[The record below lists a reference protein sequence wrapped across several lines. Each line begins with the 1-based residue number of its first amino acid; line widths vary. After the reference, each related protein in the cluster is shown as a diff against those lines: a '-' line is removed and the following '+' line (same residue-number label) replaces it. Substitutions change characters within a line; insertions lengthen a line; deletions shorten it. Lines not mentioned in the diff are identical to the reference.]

1 MATQGVGALRL
12 TGISRRRALAG
23 LLLGFVAGCGYTTR
37 GIYPDYIQ
45 TVSVPIF
52 KSNLMRRDIEFL
64 LTQRVIERIESRT
77 PFKVVSETDA
87 DTELV
92 GEIST
97 FVKGPFGEDGYD
109 NPVGG
114 AMQLIVNVSW
124 IDKRSGKVL
133 NERQSTF
140 TLQAYDGFNNFLA
153 QSITTSTDNTID
165 SIADQIVTLMQ
176 VPW

>member
-1 MATQGVGALRL
+1 MWWCRAREV
-12 TGISRRRALAG
+12 ALAG
-23 LLLGFVAGCGYTTR
+23 LVLCLFAGCGYTTR

-77 PFKVVSETDA
+77 PIKVVNSADA

-92 GEIST
+92 GEITT
-97 FVKGPFGEDGYD
+97 FVKGPYGEDGYD

-114 AMQLIVNVSW
+114 AMQLLVKVSW

-153 QSITTSTDNTID
+153 QSITTSTDNDIN

-176 VPW
+176 IPW

>member
-1 MATQGVGALRL
+1 MAL
-12 TGISRRRALAG
+12 G
-23 LLLGFVAGCGYTTR
+23 LFAGCGYTTR

-52 KSNLMRRDIEFL
+52 KSNLMRRDVEFL

-77 PFKVVSETDA
+77 PIKVVSSTDA
-87 DTELV
+87 DTELL
-92 GEIST
+92 GEITT
-97 FVKGPFGEDGYD
+97 FNKGPYGEDGYD

-114 AMQLIVNVSW
+114 AMQMLVKVSW
-124 IDKRSGKVL
+124 VDKRSGKVL

-153 QSITTSTDNTID
+153 QSITTSIDNDIN
-165 SIADQIVTLMQ
+165 SIADQIVSLMQ
-176 VPW
+176 IPW